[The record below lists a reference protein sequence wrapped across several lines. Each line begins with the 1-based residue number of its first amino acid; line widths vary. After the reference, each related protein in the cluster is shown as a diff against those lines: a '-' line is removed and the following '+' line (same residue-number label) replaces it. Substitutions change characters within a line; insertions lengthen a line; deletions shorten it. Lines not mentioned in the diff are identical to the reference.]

1 MRFEGKLI
9 KWYDDKGFGFI
20 RATQDSKDVFLHIS
34 EIQKLKQRP
43 KINAL
48 LSYEIARDDK
58 GRFRAV
64 NVGYSLAHKSVKKVD
79 SPVSFSVAFI
89 VYFLLFT
96 AFIIERTLKGFLP
109 EVFPFIFIG
118 ANLVVFLYYYQDKT
132 SALKSDW
139 RTPEATLHWLSLIGG
154 WGGAYIA
161 QKLFRHKYKKDAF
174 MMTYKLTVF
183 VNCLVITIYSVPQLR
198 SFLMDSI

>member
-132 SALKSDW
+132 SALRNDW
-139 RTPEATLHWLSLIGG
+139 RTPEASLHWLSLIGG

>member
-64 NVGYSLAHKSVKKVD
+64 NVSYGIVQRSVKKTD
-79 SPVSFSVAFI
+79 SPVSFSFAFVA
-89 VYFLLFT
+89 YFLLFT
-96 AFIIERTLKGFLP
+96 VFIIERTIKGFLP
-109 EVFPFIFIG
+109 DVFPFIFIG
-118 ANLVVFLYYYQDKT
+118 ANLIVFLYYYQDKT
-132 SALKSDW
+132 SAEKSDW
-139 RTPEATLHWLSLIGG
+139 RTPEAILHWFSLIGG

-161 QKLFRHKYKKDAF
+161 QKLFRHKYKKSAF
-174 MMTYKLTVF
+174 MVTYRLTVF
-183 VNCLVITIYSVPQLR
+183 INCVAIILYAVPQLLN
-198 SFLMDSI
+198 FLILSI

>member
-132 SALKSDW
+132 SALRNDW

-174 MMTYKLTVF
+174 MMAYKLTVF